1 MLRRV
6 PTLPY
11 VRSIL
16 SIFCLS
22 CVVPLATL
30 SSDTTNLDPQITSLG
45 WEEITFDGKRPN
57 IYASCGENCVEIKTS
72 GSVSMIG
79 MKVGINLASTPF
91 LSWDWRIESPV
102 TPSDLTAKGQDD
114 RAIALFV
121 TFPYNPNTATFSE
134 KMMRP
139 VVELAR
145 GPDAP
150 GRVISYVWS
159 GFGKTGDEVKSPY
172 GGASNVM
179 VVCRN
184 KEAPV
189 GAWVSERFNVAA
201 DYQRIFGTPPHMVA
215 HVLLSAD
222 SDDTGSANRARVRN
236 IRFNAN

>member
-1 MLRRV
+1 MFG
-6 PTLPY
+6 LP
-11 VRSIL
+11 L
-16 SIFCLS
+16 A
-22 CVVPLATL
+22 VPLAAL
-30 SSDTTNLDPQITSLG
+30 SSDITNLAPQITSRG
-45 WEEITFDGKRPN
+45 WEEITFDDKTPN
-57 IYASCGENCVEIKTS
+57 TYVSCGDNCVEINTS
-72 GSVSMIG
+72 NSVSMIG
-79 MKVGINLASTPF
+79 MEVGIDLTRTPI
-91 LSWDWRIESPV
+91 LSWDWRIENPV
-102 TPSDLTAKGQDD
+102 IPSDLTTKGRDD
-114 RAIALFV
+114 RAAVLFV

-159 GFGKTGDEVKSPY
+159 GFGKTGDEVESPY